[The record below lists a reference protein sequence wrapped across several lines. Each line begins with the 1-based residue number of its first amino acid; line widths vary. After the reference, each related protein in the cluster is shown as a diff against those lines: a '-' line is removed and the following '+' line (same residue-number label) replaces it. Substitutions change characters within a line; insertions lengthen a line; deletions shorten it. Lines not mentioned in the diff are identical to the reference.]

1 MSLSDFEKREDRNF
15 QNKCKF
21 LLSQIKIKDK
31 KLWEELNDEFQNE
44 VFVDETWEFS
54 EKLIKIYKD
63 L

>member
-31 KLWEELNDEFQNE
+31 KLWEELNDEFQKHFLKVKQN
-44 VFVDETWEFS
+44 F
-54 EKLIKIYKD
+54 
-63 L
+63 